1 MLPTGNPAAILA
13 SAPPPLLSYE
23 NFIFIGYILGWL
35 FVPLILIRKKNP
47 VSALAWSLAAIFI
60 PFVGVFFFI
69 IFGAS
74 HIQRR
79 LRKKLFHHSRFL
91 RKYTMSS
98 ILSESTLSSPTW
110 AEMDAFLMKT
120 GAPPAT
126 DGNDVKFYWDGVEA
140 FKDKFADIRAA
151 KHHIH
156 LEYFIFRNDETGN
169 ELVQLLAEKA
179 LEGVQVR
186 LLIDGVG
193 SLGVWRIFQKLT
205 KAGGKTA
212 VFLPTLGRR
221 FTWGLRNHR
230 KLLICDGK
238 VGYFGGLNVGKEYVC
253 KAKNFGYWRDT
264 HARVTGPSVL
274 SLQRV
279 FVEDWDF
286 AAEELLTG
294 DKFFPEPTLGGEV
307 RLQMQWSGPDQD
319 ENASRDAYF
328 HMFTN
333 ARKSLW
339 ISTPYLVPDGALFQA
354 LRHAAQR
361 GVDVRII
368 TQSYPPDHWL
378 TYWAGR
384 FFWDDLLEAGVRIFE
399 YRKGMMHAKVV
410 VADGEMACVGSANI
424 DIRSIR
430 LNFEVNGMFYSRQE
444 VESLT
449 RMFRE
454 DQRKSKEVTAAQFRR
469 RPIRYQVL
477 ENFCRL
483 FSPLL

>member
-1 MLPTGNPAAILA
+1 
-13 SAPPPLLSYE
+13 
-23 NFIFIGYILGWL
+23 
-35 FVPLILIRKKNP
+35 
-47 VSALAWSLAAIFI
+47 
-60 PFVGVFFFI
+60 
-69 IFGAS
+69 
-74 HIQRR
+74 
-79 LRKKLFHHSRFL
+79 
-91 RKYTMSS
+91 
-98 ILSESTLSSPTW
+98 
-110 AEMDAFLMKT
+110 
-120 GAPPAT
+120 
-126 DGNDVKFYWDGVEA
+126 
-140 FKDKFADIRAA
+140 
-151 KHHIH
+151 
-156 LEYFIFRNDETGN
+156 
-169 ELVQLLAEKA
+169 
-179 LEGVQVR
+179 
-186 LLIDGVG
+186 
-193 SLGVWRIFQKLT
+193 
-205 KAGGKTA
+205 
-212 VFLPTLGRR
+212 
-221 FTWGLRNHR
+221 
-230 KLLICDGK
+230 
-238 VGYFGGLNVGKEYVC
+238 
-253 KAKNFGYWRDT
+253 
-264 HARVTGPSVL
+264 
-274 SLQRV
+274 
-279 FVEDWDF
+279 
-286 AAEELLTG
+286 
-294 DKFFPEPTLGGEV
+294 
-307 RLQMQWSGPDQD
+307 
-319 ENASRDAYF
+319 
-328 HMFTN
+328 MFTN